1 MGAIAT
7 AFERSDKA
15 NPLYIGSVKPNIGHL
30 EGGAGI
36 AGMIKAVLSVEAG
49 VIPPNV
55 NFEKP
60 NPKLRLDEFN
70 LKVPVQPTPW
80 PTNGLRRVSVNSF
93 GYGGTKYDS
102 RYSGLGL
109 MALTTIV
116 HTVSLTMR
124 ITI

>member
-1 MGAIAT
+1 M
-7 AFERSDKA
+7 
-15 NPLYIGSVKPNIGHL
+15 KPNIGHL

-60 NPKLRLDEFN
+60 NPKLRLEEFN

-93 GYGGTKYDS
+93 GYGGTKYVLS
-102 RYSGLGL
+102 NSALEL
-109 MALTTIV
+109 MALTTVV
-116 HTVSLTMR
+116 HTVSLTTHT
-124 ITI
+124 TI